1 MFVSAALQ
9 VLAAAVAIAPTP
21 TASPSAQPEIAHVVT
36 TDRVDESVARAVR
49 TTYVVTSAQMT
60 QLGYRTVA
68 DALESVPGVNV
79 ERYGAFG
86 SGSSVSIRGSSTSQV
101 LVLVDGLPSAG
112 QETGSFDF
120 DTVSTAGLDRIEVVE
135 GGGSTLYGSSSI
147 GGVVNI
153 ITRNHTGYDALAS
166 VGTLGESTYR
176 FDTPYVS
183 YERTYAANNFTLPDG
198 TTRQNADG
206 AISAGSLHYAHTLGA
221 INASFFAGLSN
232 DAVGVPGE
240 LTVFSP
246 TSRQSSINQDVRAS
260 FSYARGRSFATLD
273 VGTSRYAVTFAC
285 DTPTDP
291 NCLNNYVVPLP
302 TSFLSIYSE
311 SRTSA
316 SLRNAVGDE
325 SYRLIY
331 GADFSRGNG
340 TLNDGVDA
348 AAANPYSQSAAY
360 MQSQWFARN
369 GNAFYIGLR
378 GERDDANGA
387 ASPSLGGN
395 VNLSRDL
402 VLKLNASTAFRA
414 PNLEELYYPGA
425 SNPALV
431 PERTRNADAT
441 IVAKNVLGGTSFGW
455 FTTNGSNLITFDL
468 ATFMPQN
475 VQRAA
480 ISGFTFSTKTKPAFG
495 YTATLD
501 VTNLYEAND
510 LRTGARLD
518 ARGPVFKART
528 TIVYAAPAR
537 SNWDSYGILATT
549 EGARGYVNYALPTF
563 DQPVPF
569 TRFDAF
575 LSYRIA
581 PRAILSLRAWNLTNQ
596 RYAEFGSFDQSSSPY
611 DYYPLPGRSF
621 SIELRT
627 R

>member
-1 MFVSAALQ
+1 MFFPAALQ

-21 TASPSAQPEIAHVVT
+21 TASPTAPPEIAHVVT
-36 TDRVDESVARAVR
+36 TDRTDESVARAVR
-49 TTYVVTSAQMT
+49 TTYVVTAAQMT

-68 DALESVPGVNV
+68 DALDSVPGVSV

-86 SGSSVSIRGSSTSQV
+86 SGSSVSIRGSSASQV

-120 DTVSTAGLDRIEVVE
+120 DTVTTAGLDRIEVVE

-153 ITRNHTGYDALAS
+153 ITRNHTGYGALAS
-166 VGTLGESTYR
+166 LGTLGESTYR

-183 YERTYAANNFTLPDG
+183 FERTYAANDYALPDG

-206 AISAGSLHYAHTLGA
+206 AITSGSLHYAHAIGA
-221 INASFFAGLSN
+221 VGASLYAGLSD
-232 DAVGVPGE
+232 DAVGAPGE
-240 LTVFSP
+240 FGFFSP
-246 TSRQSSINQDVRAS
+246 TSRQSSINQDLRAS
-260 FSYARGRSFATLD
+260 FSYARSRSFATLD
-273 VGTSRYAVTFAC
+273 LGTSRYAVTFTC
-285 DTPTDP
+285 DTAIDP
-291 NCLNNYVVPLP
+291 NCLNNYVTPLP
-302 TSFLSIYSE
+302 NSFLSIYSE

-316 SLRNAVGDE
+316 SLRNVVGDE
-325 SYRLIY
+325 RYRMIY
-331 GADFSRGNG
+331 GLDFSRGDG

-348 AAANPYSQSAAY
+348 AVANPFSQGAAY
-360 MQSQWFARN
+360 VQSQWFARN
-369 GNAFYIGLR
+369 GNTIYVGLR
-378 GERDDANGA
+378 GERDDGNGA
-387 ASPSLGGN
+387 ASPSIGGI
-395 VNLSRDL
+395 VNLSHDL
-402 VLKLNASTAFRA
+402 ALKLNAATAFRA

-441 IVAKNVLGGTSFGW
+441 LVAKNVLGGTSLGW

-480 ISGFTFSTKTKPAFG
+480 ISGFTFSSKTKPVHGF
-495 YTATLD
+495 TATLD
-501 VTNLYEAND
+501 LTDLYAAND
-510 LRTGARLD
+510 VETGARLD
-518 ARGPVFKART
+518 ARGPVFKSRIAV
-528 TIVYAAPAR
+528 VYAAPV
-537 SNWDSYGILATT
+537 SSKWDSYGILATT
-549 EGARGYVNYALPTF
+549 EGARGYVNYAIPTF

-569 TRFDAF
+569 TRFDVFAT
-575 LSYRIA
+575 YRIA
-581 PRAILSLRAWNLTNQ
+581 PHALLTLRGWNFTNQ
-596 RYAEFGSFDQSSSPY
+596 RYSEFGSWSQSSSPF

-621 SIELRT
+621 TLELRT